1 MKKTHHCIALFLVL
15 ILCIGLIPVSIA
27 VDADEDIYPVRF
39 DLREYGVVTPVKLQN
54 PWGTCWAFGGIAAA
68 ETSIL
73 STLGMTTEEYKAQTG
88 EDFDLS
94 EKHLAWYSVLP
105 ITSLTSESQAGEGL
119 NVLAGN
125 DDQDA
130 VYNTGGFNVYVTT
143 LFSSAVGPVPEDA
156 FPYQGAE
163 GLTDAE
169 VKEKY
174 PDRYRAGAS
183 SFVTKQVSGM
193 TIDQVL
199 ALRKE
204 NPESFAT
211 VIETL
216 QNLGLL
222 DPGMSGDDLTDE
234 YILDCL
240 VEVYEKS
247 MAAQPLTYS
256 AFDDWTIPDVGK
268 EVPSNRDV
276 YAGYTLVHGNILPSL
291 SIKDSEGKWAAI
303 NDAGMRAVKSEL
315 LQGRGVSAIFAA
327 DVSLPGQSAGADG
340 YMNYETWAHYTHE
353 DVNPNHAV
361 CIVGWDDEYSRENFG
376 EAHQPPADGAWI
388 VKNSWGSETDCTVLP
403 DGTPFGKKAWGVV
416 DDQGRHT
423 GYFYISYYD
432 KSLGG
437 AESMVFDTDL
447 AELGGEL
454 HVQAYDFMPSSFS
467 GMNMQMKAQEKDVIK
482 TANVFS
488 NNSDKKLALCGVST
502 KAGSPRARVQY
513 SIYRLNENA
522 ETPED
527 GELLDSFWSFY
538 EYAGFHRE
546 KLNGGITF
554 EPGER
559 FSVVVT
565 ESVTDKNGEK
575 LYECSTNQAPSEE
588 LAVIKKSKTYGTP
601 VVNKGESFIYTDG
614 KWTDWSEFELPLPE
628 DFSEYSFTEDPI
640 ATDNFSIKAYLVY
653 RQETG
658 TQE

>member
-39 DLREYGVVTPVKLQN
+39 DLREYGVVTPVELQN

-94 EKHLAWYSVLP
+94 EKHIAWYSVRP
-105 ITSLTSESQAGEGL
+105 ITALTNESQAGEGL

-125 DDQDA
+125 DNQDA
-130 VYNTGGFNVYVTT
+130 VYSASGFNVYVTT
-143 LFSSAVGPVPEDA
+143 LFSSAVGPVFEDD
-156 FPYQGAE
+156 FPYRGAE

-174 PDRYRAGAS
+174 PDRYRVGAA
-183 SFVTKQVSGM
+183 SFVTKELSGV
-193 TIDQVL
+193 TIDQLL
-199 ALRKE
+199 AQREE
-204 NPESFAT
+204 NPESFAAALAA
-211 VIETL
+211 L
-216 QNLGLL
+216 QSYGFL
-222 DPGMSGDDLTDE
+222 DQDMSVDSMTDD
-234 YILDCL
+234 YIIDSL
-240 VEVYEKS
+240 VETYDRT
-247 MAAQPLTYS
+247 MATQPLTYS
-256 AFDDWTIPDVGK
+256 AYDDWTIPDVG
-268 EVPSNRDV
+268 ENVPSNRDV
-276 YAGYTLVHGNILPSL
+276 YAGFTLVDGNILPNL
-291 SIKDSEGKWAAI
+291 SIRDSEKKWAAL

-315 LQGRGVSAIFAA
+315 LQGRGVSVIFAA
-327 DVSLPGQSAGADG
+327 DASRPGQEPNPDG
-340 YMNYETWAHYTHE
+340 YMNYETWAHYTHT
-353 DVNPNHAV
+353 DASPNHAV
-361 CIVGWDDEYSRENFG
+361 CIVGWDDEYSRENFV

-388 VKNSWGSETDCTVLP
+388 VKNSWGSETDCTTLP
-403 DGTPFGKKAWGVV
+403 DGRPFGKNAWGVV

-447 AELGGEL
+447 VKLGGEV
-454 HVQAYDFMPSSFS
+454 HVRAYDFMPSSFS
-467 GMNMQMKAQEKDVIK
+467 GMNMELKVQEKDVIK
-482 TANVFS
+482 TANVFL
-488 NNSDKKLALCGVST
+488 NNSDKKLALYGVST
-502 KAGSPRARVQY
+502 KAAGPRARVQY

-522 ETPED
+522 ENPED

-546 KLNGGITF
+546 KLNGEITF

-575 LYECSTNQAPSEE
+575 LYEYSTNQAPSKE
-588 LAVIKKSKTYGTP
+588 LAAIIGTKTYGTP
-601 VVNKGESFIYTDG
+601 VVNKGESFIYTGG
-614 KWTDWSEFELPLPE
+614 KWTDWSEVELPLPE
-628 DFSEYSFTEDPI
+628 GETKDGFTSDPI
-640 ATDNFSIKAYLVY
+640 VTDNFSIKAFLVY
-653 RQETG
+653 KE
-658 TQE
+658 